1 MRDSRSC
8 QKDLLRT
15 CALQHKTLNQ
25 LRNSGKLLQVILYA
39 CNNLFINCS
48 QFDLASTCFTYCR
61 KNFKQFTFLVFPE
74 KFRFVT
80 VHPPYKNLVLE
91 MSKLVSVDRMVL
103 VVKSYEQCICF
114 TVGILKKE
122 LFGKRCWRTT
132 FKRRNLFYKIE
143 RDLLKGQIGVY
154 HNFSFEKGPL

>member
-1 MRDSRSC
+1 M
-8 QKDLLRT
+8 
-15 CALQHKTLNQ
+15 
-25 LRNSGKLLQVILYA
+25 
-39 CNNLFINCS
+39 
-48 QFDLASTCFTYCR
+48 FDLTFTCFTYCR
-61 KNFKQFTFLVFPE
+61 KFFKKFVFLASPKTRV
-74 KFRFVT
+74 VT

-91 MSKLVSVDRMVL
+91 ISELVSVDRMVL
-103 VVKSYEQCICF
+103 VVKSYAQCICF
-114 TVGILKKE
+114 TIGVLKKE

>member
-1 MRDSRSC
+1 MFHVIAGKKFLNSSHFWFSREFW
-8 QKDLLRT
+8 
-15 CALQHKTLNQ
+15 
-25 LRNSGKLLQVILYA
+25 V
-39 CNNLFINCS
+39 
-48 QFDLASTCFTYCR
+48 
-61 KNFKQFTFLVFPE
+61 
-74 KFRFVT
+74 VT

-91 MSKLVSVDRMVL
+91 ISKLVSVDRMVL